1 MDELDKLRAALR
13 DTPAPDAEA
22 KAAALRMA
30 DENFANFQETA
41 APARPI
47 ETSPIQGGFL
57 KGLTKM
63 FAKSNSTPLMLTTS
77 SIVVVGVG
85 LLVINPLSRPDAVVA
100 PEAIEIAAERG
111 DDLEVA
117 EPAPAVPPLARPT
130 AETASDP
137 TSQGGVRL
145 SGPAELAIQEESPLE
160 GQFFTDIDITY
171 TETGETDTG
180 LTFGET
186 VSTDMPSRSPRAK
199 SSQAEPR
206 TFISGNFGAVTMG
219 DKDDALEMLDLLPQP
234 QIAQSDDRF
243 ASAATN
249 PVKLASEEPVSTFS
263 IDVDTASYAWVRST
277 LKAGLRL
284 NPDAVRVEEMVNY
297 FPYAYPAPT
306 GDVPFETTVS
316 LSETPWN
323 PDTQL
328 MHIAVQGAQI
338 DTRPPLNATIEN
350 ALTRLSA
357 GGSTAGGAGLR
368 AAYDLAQSMTQEGDV
383 SRVILATDGDFNVGL
398 QSDAEMKGF
407 VSEQRNSGTY
417 LSVLGFGRGNLNDAL
432 MQTLAQNG
440 KRFGSAAPG
449 GNDSDLAFLRLRYK
463 TPGNDTSQLL
473 EQVIEVGTSEPSREA
488 QFATAIAGFGQI
500 LRGTPALGDWSYADA
515 IALASGAKGDDPYGY
530 RTEAVQLMRLA
541 QSLSQR

>member
-338 DTRPPLNATIEN
+338 DTRPPLNLHVSVRPRFRSRQPARRDDAKPCPE
-350 ALTRLSA
+350 RQWH
-357 GGSTAGGAGLR
+357 GGLYR
-368 AAYDLAQSMTQEGDV
+368 HIV
-383 SRVILATDGDFNVGL
+383 R
-398 QSDAEMKGF
+398 
-407 VSEQRNSGTY
+407 
-417 LSVLGFGRGNLNDAL
+417 
-432 MQTLAQNG
+432 
-440 KRFGSAAPG
+440 
-449 GNDSDLAFLRLRYK
+449 
-463 TPGNDTSQLL
+463 
-473 EQVIEVGTSEPSREA
+473 
-488 QFATAIAGFGQI
+488 
-500 LRGTPALGDWSYADA
+500 
-515 IALASGAKGDDPYGY
+515 GAKGAGRQPH
-530 RTEAVQLMRLA
+530 RCAVPHRK
-541 QSLSQR
+541 